1 MGRCGCMPGV
11 QVCAP
16 VCEYRDTCVCMHVWG
31 RCVYLRAESL
41 ATYDWHA
48 SANDMQMQVESEQIP
63 SPAHPPRPGRWP
75 SRRMSSQAQL
85 ALALALP
92 TIPLS

>member
-1 MGRCGCMPGV
+1 MPGV
-11 QVCAP
+11 QVCAH
-16 VCEYRDTCVCMHVWG
+16 VCEYRDMCMCMRVWG
-31 RCVYLRAESL
+31 QCVYLPAESL

-48 SANDMQMQVESEQIP
+48 SANDTQMQVESEQIP
-63 SPAHPPRPGRWP
+63 SPAHPPHPGRWP
-75 SRRMSSQAQL
+75 SSRMSSQAQL